1 MKTCIIPMFISII
14 VILAMA
20 NVIQFIMY
28 RFRMREMLRVA
39 KKAVRDADKM
49 HDYSK
54 TMKLIH
60 VAERECIKDLEFK
73 LATER
78 TLNESLFQHNS
89 RLKQKLKIAHT
100 VNENRSASVEQKEGD
115 K

>member
-1 MKTCIIPMFISII
+1 MKNCIIPMFISII

-39 KKAVRDADKM
+39 KKAVRDAEGARE
-49 HDYSK
+49 YGK

-78 TLNESLFQHNS
+78 TLNESLFQQNS

-100 VNENRSASVEQKEGD
+100 VNENRSATVDQKEGD

>member
-1 MKTCIIPMFISII
+1 MKNCIIPILISAI
-14 VILAMA
+14 VILVMF
-20 NVIQFIMY
+20 NVIQFVMY

-39 KKAVRDADKM
+39 KKAVRGADVAR
-49 HDYSK
+49 DYGK

-78 TLNESLFQHNS
+78 TLNESLFQQNS

-100 VNENRSASVEQKEGD
+100 VNENRSVQADRKEGD
-115 K
+115 M